1 MTGMVEK
8 HKVTRA
14 AGVVGAATL
23 ASRVG
28 GFVRDVVIAYFFGA
42 GPAADAFFVAFRIP
56 NLLRRLFAEGTLTI
70 SFIPIFTEVLRKKGK
85 EEAVLLARSTYTLLA
100 LTLLLVCVLGAVFAQ
115 EVVRVMAPGFS
126 PDGETFKLAVT
137 LTRWCL
143 PYIFFVSLV
152 ALAGGVLNSM
162 EHFFAPA
169 ASPVLL
175 NLSLIACA
183 VALAPRVE
191 PPVFSLA
198 VGVIL
203 GGVAQLLM
211 QLPYLRERKVGLKP
225 FWDLKNP
232 HLRRILRLMVPA
244 AFGAAIYQLTV
255 LLNTILASFLP
266 TGSISFLYYADRLI
280 EFPLGIFAIA
290 VSTAV
295 LPSLSRQAADG
306 DRQALVDTMGFALR
320 LTLFVNVPAMVGLII
335 LAEPLVVLLFTR
347 GQFGPDSAAA
357 TSAALVGY
365 GVGLWAYAGVRSVVP
380 AFYALKD
387 TKTPVKVGAVCLLI
401 NLGFSLVLMGPL
413 LHVGLA
419 VATSAAGVVNF
430 MGLLWLL
437 RRRLGGLGGRRI
449 LRSLWRVAVASLI
462 MGVVVWLTAHGLNW
476 GPKDGLYY
484 RLARPL
490 LGVMAGTGAYLAAAW
505 LMRLPELGELALM
518 LRRRAN

>member
-1 MTGMVEK
+1 
-8 HKVTRA
+8 
-14 AGVVGAATL
+14 
-23 ASRVG
+23 
-28 GFVRDVVIAYFFGA
+28 
-42 GPAADAFFVAFRIP
+42 
-56 NLLRRLFAEGTLTI
+56 
-70 SFIPIFTEVLRKKGK
+70 
-85 EEAVLLARSTYTLLA
+85 
-100 LTLLLVCVLGAVFAQ
+100 
-115 EVVRVMAPGFS
+115 
-126 PDGETFKLAVT
+126 
-137 LTRWCL
+137 
-143 PYIFFVSLV
+143 
-152 ALAGGVLNSM
+152 
-162 EHFFAPA
+162 
-169 ASPVLL
+169 
-175 NLSLIACA
+175 
-183 VALAPRVE
+183 
-191 PPVFSLA
+191 
-198 VGVIL
+198 
-203 GGVAQLLM
+203 M